1 MLTNENEAAAG
12 LKLRRGEVS
21 KALADARS
29 AANAARELA
38 RAFARLSQ
46 LIAAHGKSEESRAV
60 LEQIVHQAPRL
71 DSGVRTLEKD
81 HEELP
86 VVFADLA
93 EHAQGLL
100 MQAEEAFDRLTEH
113 HSLVDHLLYEAYS
126 TDIGGE

>member
-1 MLTNENEAAAG
+1 MLMNENEAAAG

-21 KALADARS
+21 EALADARS

-38 RAFARLSQ
+38 KAFARLSQ
-46 LIAAHGKSEESRAV
+46 LIAAHGKSEESRGV

-71 DSGVRTLEKD
+71 DSGVKTLEKD

-100 MQAEEAFDRLTEH
+100 MQAEDAFDRLTEH
-113 HSLVDHLLYEAYS
+113 QSLADHLLYEAYS
-126 TDIGGE
+126 TDIGGG

>member
-100 MQAEEAFDRLTEH
+100 MRAEEAFDRLTEH